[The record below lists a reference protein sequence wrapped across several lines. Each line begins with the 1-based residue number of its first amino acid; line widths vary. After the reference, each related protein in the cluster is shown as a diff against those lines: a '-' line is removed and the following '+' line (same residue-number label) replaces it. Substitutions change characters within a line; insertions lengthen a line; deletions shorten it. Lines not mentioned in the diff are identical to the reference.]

1 METKKGICGLITDF
15 GNTDYFIGTLKG
27 VIKKINPH
35 VEVIDISNDIP
46 SYSLLPASFALE
58 KTYRF
63 FPAGS
68 LFLVV
73 VDPGVGTR
81 RKILLVE
88 YDDYFFIAP
97 DNGVLTPILQKEKK
111 AVSVIDNKNYFLID
125 GISTFEARDKM
136 APAAAY
142 LLRGVDPREMAL
154 PVNEYIIDAGYSPT
168 LSVSADGNDI
178 IIEAIIAYIDK
189 FGNLMTNVSADFLFE
204 SLETSGRETFKA
216 LLNSHVIEQF
226 YDTYGQAGT
235 GPFMLIGSHRNLE
248 IAVNQA
254 SAAAALNAQ
263 VGDKVAITFHDA
275 SGGQGLF

>member
-15 GNTDYFIGTLKG
+15 GNKDYFIGTLKG
-27 VIKKINPH
+27 VIKKINPN
-35 VEVIDISNDIP
+35 VEVIDISNEIP
-46 SYSLLPASFALE
+46 SYSILPAMFALD

-73 VDPGVGTR
+73 VDPGVGTG

-88 YDDYFFIAP
+88 YDNYFFIAP
-97 DNGVLTPILQKEKK
+97 DNGVLTPILQKQEKT
-111 AVSVIDNKNYFLID
+111 VSIIDDKNYFLIE

-142 LLRGVDPREMAL
+142 LLRGVDPRELAS
-154 PVNEYIIDAGYSPT
+154 PISNYIIDPGYTPT
-168 LSVSADGNDI
+168 LSVSEDSKETV
-178 IIEAIIAYIDK
+178 IEGVIVYIDK
-189 FGNLMTNVSADFLFE
+189 FGNLMTNIRAEFLFE

-216 LLNSHVIEQF
+216 LLNSHVIEKF

-254 SAAAALNAQ
+254 SAADALNAQ
-263 VGDKVAITFHDA
+263 IGEKVFITFY
-275 SGGQGLF
+275 